1 MEAWIHDWHVIHSAS
16 RRRGTMVVVV
26 LNLMWRAH
34 IYSYVL
40 STPVEMCSRGAIM
53 GGEKVEVDYICF
65 EVQVVDR
72 QKSLGVIFCENV
84 GFDGS
89 YEC

>member
-1 MEAWIHDWHVIHSAS
+1 
-16 RRRGTMVVVV
+16 MVVVV
-26 LNLMWRAH
+26 LNLMWRVH

-40 STPVEMCSRGAIM
+40 STPVEMCSRGAIR
-53 GGEKVEVDYICF
+53 GDEKVEVGYLCF
-65 EVQVVDR
+65 EIQVVDC

-84 GFDGS
+84 GLDGG